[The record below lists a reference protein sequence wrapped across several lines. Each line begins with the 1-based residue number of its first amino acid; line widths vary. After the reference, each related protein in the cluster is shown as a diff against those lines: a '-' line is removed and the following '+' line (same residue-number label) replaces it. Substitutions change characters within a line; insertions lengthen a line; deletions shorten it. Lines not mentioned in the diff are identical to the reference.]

1 MEATSKIAPP
11 AARLCKVATSIVGVA
26 GAGVMLM
33 AGELPQGSLCTSDH
47 VSNLIEELQYSLG
60 EGPYVD
66 AYRRSVAGP
75 RAGHGHHW
83 SPLGHL

>member
-1 MEATSKIAPP
+1 
-11 AARLCKVATSIVGVA
+11 
-26 GAGVMLM
+26 MLM
-33 AGELPQGSLCTSDH
+33 AGELPQGSLCTSNH

-75 RAGHGHHW
+75 
-83 SPLGHL
+83 